1 MIPASEALYFDN
13 APLAHVV
20 AHEERQRL
28 ARIERECRQA
38 VQASRTWSAMADRL
52 AADHRDYRARLA
64 VVAARTN
71 GGKHG

>member
-13 APLAHVV
+13 APVAHIV
-20 AHEERQRL
+20 AHEERERL
-28 ARIERECRQA
+28 ARIARDCRKA
-38 VQASRTWSAMADRL
+38 AQASRTWSAMADRL

-71 GGKHG
+71 GGQNG